1 MAGDR
6 TRCGRAVTG
15 QPWPSDPR
23 DFRLCARTAR
33 PYSAPVNKWKD
44 DEHRNKMHRRG
55 ILRRVRASL
64 KVLLAVL
71 GWVTLTLAAF
81 LAGLA
86 LRESFST
93 RTRLL
98 EMAGGYAAIGG
109 GLVLL
114 HALIFLLPPWLE
126 NRRSFAHQRRSQEAR
141 GRRRSSSSSENA
153 PAPARSRDGMALVL
167 VLVALALLSTLIVQ
181 TQLTA
186 RALARHTAA
195 RLSHAQLTQ
204 AAGDAAR
211 AALQRLAEDPDLL
224 VDTTNEAWAVT
235 EELTRPDGIA
245 TRTRVT
251 DAQRQFDLN
260 NLAVAAAAPA
270 ARGPGDILFDL
281 FSLCGDFSSSAHLSA
296 LGDWTDADSEGLRE
310 AIAYARREPPY
321 EPPNRYLFGWE
332 ESLHAEGGDR
342 SRYRP
347 RERTSTLDA
356 FNAELADCLTVLPYG
371 RTRPLPININTAS
384 PTVLEGVLGLGQDTL
399 TRTILTLRTLKPIRA
414 FESLAAVA
422 EPGMAE
428 LLRPYVAV
436 RSEFFRVEVQAAGP
450 DRTVQLH
457 VLAHR
462 SSAGAVQIV
471 QWLF

>member
-1 MAGDR
+1 
-6 TRCGRAVTG
+6 
-15 QPWPSDPR
+15 
-23 DFRLCARTAR
+23 
-33 PYSAPVNKWKD
+33 
-44 DEHRNKMHRRG
+44 MHRRG
-55 ILRRVRASL
+55 ILRRLRASL

-71 GWVTLTLAAF
+71 GWVTLALALV
-81 LAGLA
+81 LACMA

-93 RTRLL
+93 RARLL
-98 EMAGGYAAIGG
+98 AMAGRYAAAGG
-109 GLVLL
+109 ALVLL
-114 HALIFLLPPWLE
+114 HGFIFLLPPWLE

-141 GRRRSSSSSENA
+141 GRRRPTSAAA
-153 PAPARSRDGMALVL
+153 PVPARSRDGMALVL

-186 RALARHTAA
+186 RALARHTEA
-195 RLSHAQLTQ
+195 RLSHAQLAQ

-251 DAQRQFDLN
+251 DAQRHFDLN
-260 NLAVAAAAPA
+260 NLAAAAAAPA

-281 FSLCGDFSSSAHLSA
+281 FSLCGDFASSAHLSA

-414 FESLAAVA
+414 FENLAAVA

-436 RSEFFRVEVQAAGP
+436 RSEFFRIEVQAAGP
-450 DRTVQLH
+450 DRTVQLQ

-462 SSAGAVQIV
+462 STAGAVQIV

>member
-1 MAGDR
+1 
-6 TRCGRAVTG
+6 
-15 QPWPSDPR
+15 
-23 DFRLCARTAR
+23 
-33 PYSAPVNKWKD
+33 
-44 DEHRNKMHRRG
+44 MHRRG
-55 ILRRVRASL
+55 ILRRLRASL

-71 GWVTLTLAAF
+71 GWVTLALALL
-81 LAGLA
+81 LAGLSV
-86 LRESFST
+86 REQFSA
-93 RTRLL
+93 RSRLL
-98 EMAGGYAAIGG
+98 RMAGNYAAVGG

-114 HALIFLLPPWLE
+114 HGLFFLLPPWLE

-141 GRRRSSSSSENA
+141 GRRRPSSASA
-153 PAPARSRDGMALVL
+153 PLPASSRDGMALVL
-167 VLVALALLSTLIVQ
+167 VLIALALLSTLIVQ

-186 RALARHTAA
+186 RALARHTEA
-195 RLSHAQLTQ
+195 RLTHAQLKQ

-235 EELTRPDGIA
+235 EDLTRPDGIA
-245 TRTRVT
+245 TRTRVF
-251 DAQRQFDLN
+251 DAQRQFDIN
-260 NLAVAAAAPA
+260 NLAAAAAAPA
-270 ARGPGDILFDL
+270 TRGPADILFDL

-296 LGDWTDADSEGLRE
+296 LGDWTDADGEGLRE

-321 EPPNRYLFGWE
+321 EPPNRYLFSWE

-356 FNAELADCLTVLPYG
+356 FNAELVDCLTVLPYG

-384 PTVLEGVLGLGQDTL
+384 PSVLEGVLGLGQDTL

-414 FESLAAVA
+414 FESLATVA
-422 EPGMAE
+422 EPGVAE
-428 LLRPYVAV
+428 MLRPYVAV
-436 RSEFFRVEVQAAGP
+436 RSEFFRIEVQAAGP
-450 DRTVQLH
+450 DRTVQLQ

-462 SSAGAVQIV
+462 SPAGAVQIV

>member
-1 MAGDR
+1 
-6 TRCGRAVTG
+6 
-15 QPWPSDPR
+15 
-23 DFRLCARTAR
+23 
-33 PYSAPVNKWKD
+33 
-44 DEHRNKMHRRG
+44 MHRRG
-55 ILRRVRASL
+55 ILRRLRASL

-81 LAGLA
+81 LAIMA
-86 LRESFST
+86 FRETFAT
-93 RTRLL
+93 RARLL
-98 EMAGGYAAIGG
+98 EMACGYAAVGG

-114 HALIFLLPPWLE
+114 HVLFFLLPPWLE
-126 NRRSFAHQRRSQEAR
+126 TRRSSAHQRRSQEAR
-141 GRRRSSSSSENA
+141 GRRRPSSSA
-153 PAPARSRDGMALVL
+153 PPPTPARAREGMALVL

-186 RALARHTAA
+186 RALARHTES
-195 RLSHAQLTQ
+195 RLTHAQLTQ

-235 EELTRPDGIA
+235 EDLTRPDGIA
-245 TRTRVT
+245 TRTRVF
-251 DAQRQFDLN
+251 DAQRHFDLN

-270 ARGPGDILFDL
+270 TRGPADILFDL

-296 LGDWTDADSEGLRE
+296 LGDWMDADGEGLRE

-321 EPPNRYLFGWE
+321 EPPNRYLYGWE

-347 RERTSTLDA
+347 RARTSTLEA

-371 RTRPLPININTAS
+371 RIRPLPININTAS

-422 EPGMAE
+422 EPGMVEA
-428 LLRPYVAV
+428 LRPYVAV
-436 RSEFFRVEVQAAGP
+436 RSEFFRVEVQATGP

-462 SSAGAVQIV
+462 STAGAVQIV